1 MGLYQSGLF
10 GNAEVGKHDIVYGDI
25 WLLGAHLLLVG
36 DATNP
41 GDIARLMRVAQGRVS
56 AIVTDPPLLRN
67 ATILACEPRMT
78 RYWYLS
84 SPRFTRGTPVDVL
97 PATVAA
103 DLNRYTTQ
111 V

>member
-1 MGLYQSGLF
+1 VTTPARKETVPFMPTVAKNY
-10 GNAEVGKHDIVYGDI
+10 YY
-25 WLLGAHLLLVG
+25 
-36 DATNP
+36 P
-41 GDIARLMRVAQGRVS
+41 GMQQG
-56 AIVTDPPLLRN
+56 
-67 ATILACEPRMT
+67 MT

-84 SPRFTRGTPVDVL
+84 SCKDAGKPAGLL